1 MVFSSNELDMLI
13 LQNGEDGNPSDS
25 RYTWVKYSQHSD
37 GKNLTDDPTDAI
49 YIGIAYNKLESLES
63 NNPLDYT
70 WIKIKG
76 DKGYDAYTI
85 ILTNENISFAV
96 SNKDKISLADQ
107 TFFTDIIVM
116 QGGEERTDFVIGEIT
131 PVKGIS
137 ITKDEN
143 TVTMSVKMGISFDTE
158 NGYIRIPI
166 SIDGKVFFKDV
177 MWNLSKQGEDGEQGQ
192 PALSLIIGNE
202 MQNIPCTNDG
212 IVLDN
217 VLINIP
223 FTAHKGFNMVSCT
236 ATVGLLPNGMTL
248 GTNTSSTEKD
258 SGLIVLNV
266 AKGSE
271 LGGKQIL
278 TGDIEITFTIDGT
291 NFKKIFSW
299 SKTKDG
305 GLSTVYTIEPSSY
318 VMAKNFDDT
327 LSPSSITFKAFYQE
341 NGISR
346 TSYLGRFIIEETEN
360 GITYTNKY
368 LSSTDESEIVY
379 APSSSSISSIRCSIY
394 ESGSVTKLLDRQSI
408 TILKDIDNLKPEI
421 TEIKTSISGV
431 DSKVDAVNKSITNK
445 VWNSDITTAINNYD
459 GSTVKIIR
467 DQVAEQKVELGK
479 ITNKVSDV
487 ESTFSDGLQ
496 TLTEKVSKVEQTAEG
511 FQQTVEKN
519 YATKTELGE
528 TTTTLRSEIKQEAG
542 LINQTISTLDGTVSQ
557 HTQTL
562 KTVTTEL
569 KTAQDDISRV
579 EQTAT
584 SVKTEVENARGD
596 KTSLAVKINGIET
609 VVKDSEGKV
618 AILIQDSEG
627 FRKEINGINGDITQI
642 TETAGTIQESVSDID
657 GRVTDVETKAGT
669 IETNLSDANGKIAQI
684 LEDAEKIKSDLKD
697 TDKKIGTSVEQ
708 TAKDF
713 NVQIKQ
719 IQDNLNNTVYKN
731 FKFDENGLTI
741 TSQNSNIS
749 LRIDNSGI
757 NFYNGKSLV
766 AYINSNKL
774 HITDA
779 TVVENLQLG
788 AFGYTQM
795 SNGSLT
801 FGKL

>member
-13 LQNGEDGNPSDS
+13 LQNGEDGKPSDS
-25 RYTWVKYSQHSD
+25 KFTWVKYSKYSD

-96 SNKDKISLADQ
+96 SNKEKISIADQ

-116 QGGEERTDFVIGEIT
+116 QGGEERNDFSIGEIS
-131 PVKGIS
+131 PINGVE
-137 ITKDEN
+137 ITKTKN
-143 TVTMSVKMGISFDTE
+143 TVTMSVKLGTSFESE

-166 SIDGKVFFKDV
+166 LIDGKVFFKDV
-177 MWNLSKQGEDGEQGQ
+177 MWNLNKQGEDGEQGQ
-192 PALSLIIGNE
+192 PALSISIGNE
-202 MQNIPCTNDG
+202 MQNLPCTNDG

-217 VLINIP
+217 ILINIP
-223 FTAHKGFNMVSCT
+223 FIAYKGFNMTACS
-236 ATVGLLPNGMTL
+236 ATVGLLPSGITL
-248 GTNTSSTEKD
+248 GSNTPSTDKD

-327 LSPSSITFKAFYQE
+327 LSPSSVTFHAFYQE

-346 TSYLGRFIIEETEN
+346 TSYSGRFIVEETTN
-360 GITYTNKY
+360 GTTYISKY
-368 LSSTDESEIVY
+368 LSANDENKIVY
-379 APSSSSISSIRCSIY
+379 TPSSSSISSIRCSIY

-421 TEIKTSISGV
+421 TEIKTSITGV
-431 DSKVDAVNKSITNK
+431 DSKIDAVNKSITDK

-459 GSTVKIIR
+459 GTTVKTIR
-467 DQVAEQKVELGK
+467 DQVAEQKIELDT

-487 ESTFSDGLQ
+487 ESTFSNGLQ
-496 TLTEKVSKVEQTAEG
+496 TLTERVSKNEQTADG

-519 YATKTELGE
+519 YATKTELGN
-528 TTTTLRSEIKQEAG
+528 TTTSLRSEIKQSADT
-542 LINQTISTLDGTVSQ
+542 INQTVTDLEGNVST
-557 HTQTL
+557 HTQKIGL
-562 KTVTTEL
+562 LEQNVKN
-569 KTAQDDISRV
+569 AQGEISSV
-579 EQTAT
+579 KQTAN
-584 SVKTEVENARGD
+584 SVKTEIENARGG
-596 KTSLAVKINGIET
+596 KTSLDLRIDGIET
-609 VVKDSEGKV
+609 NVSNNEGNIS
-618 AILIQDSEG
+618 ILQQTAEG
-627 FRKEINGINGDITQI
+627 FNTRIENAEGSITEI

-657 GRVTDVETKAGT
+657 GRVTNVETKAGT
-669 IETNLSDANGKIAQI
+669 IETNLSNANGQIAKII
-684 LEDAEKIKSDLKD
+684 EDAEKIKSDLIN
-697 TDKKIGTSVEQ
+697 TDKKIGTSIEQ
-708 TAKDF
+708 TAEDF
-713 NVQIKQ
+713 NVQIKK

-749 LRIDNSGI
+749 LRVDNSGI

>member
-1 MVFSSNELDMLI
+1 MVFASNELDMLI
-13 LQNGEDGNPSDS
+13 LQNGKDGKPSDS
-25 RYTWVKYSQHSD
+25 RFTWVKYSKYPD
-37 GKNLTDDPTDAI
+37 GKDLTDNPTDAI

-76 DKGYDAYTI
+76 DKGSDGYTV

-143 TVTMSVKMGISFDTE
+143 TVTMSVKMGVSFDTE

-236 ATVGLLPNGMTL
+236 AAVGLLPSGMTL
-248 GTNTSSTEKD
+248 GTNTPSTDKD

-278 TGDIEITFTIDGT
+278 TGNIEITFTIDET

-327 LSPSSITFKAFYQE
+327 LSPSSIAFKAFYQE

-368 LSSTDESEIVY
+368 LSSTDESEVVY
-379 APSSSSISSIRCSIY
+379 TPSSSSIFSIRCSIY

-445 VWNSDITTAINNYD
+445 VWSSDITTAINNYD
-459 GSTVKIIR
+459 GNTVKTIR
-467 DQVAEQKVELGK
+467 DQVAEQKTELGK

-528 TTTTLRSEIKQEAG
+528 STTTLRSEIKQEAG
-542 LINQTISTLDGTVSQ
+542 LINQKVSALDGAVSQ

-562 KTVTTEL
+562 STVTTEL
-569 KTAQDDISRV
+569 KSAQDDITRV
-579 EQTAT
+579 EQTTT

-596 KTSLAVKINGIET
+596 KTSLNLRIEGIQT
-609 VVKDSEGKV
+609 VVKDNEKNISS
-618 AILIQDSEG
+618 LNQTTEG
-627 FRKEINGINGDITQI
+627 FNTRIENAEGSITDIT
-642 TETAGTIQESVSDID
+642 EMAGTIQESVSNID
-657 GRVTDVETKAGT
+657 GRITDVETKAGT

-684 LEDAEKIKSDLKD
+684 LEDAEIIKSDLKD
-697 TDKKIGTSVEQ
+697 TNEKIGTSVEQ
-708 TAKDF
+708 TAKEF
-713 NVQIKQ
+713 NIKIKE
-719 IQDNLNNTVYKN
+719 IQDGLNETVYKN
-731 FKFDENGLTI
+731 FVFDNNGLTI
-741 TSQNSNIS
+741 SAPNSNIS
-749 LRIDNSGI
+749 LRVDNTGI
-757 NFYNGKSLV
+757 NFYNGQSLV

-774 HITDA
+774 HIADA
-779 TVVENLQLG
+779 TIVENLQLG
-788 AFGYTQM
+788 DFGFTQM